1 MDAIVIYY
9 PRDRRS
15 AVLWCEDQGALALL
29 RLREGDSRRLE
40 VGDLLSVTLE
50 ETPHLRLCTSWKML
64 RPAALPSVGQM
75 LKSEARKISRIE
87 TIRQFPSL
95 VASD

>member
-9 PRDRRS
+9 RGDSR
-15 AVLWCEDQGALALL
+15 AAALWCEDQGALALL
-29 RLREGDSRRLE
+29 RMREGDSRPLA

-50 ETPHLRLCTSWKML
+50 ETPSLRLCTSWKLL
-64 RPAALPSVGQM
+64 RPAALPAVGRM
-75 LKSEARKISRIE
+75 LKAEAQKISRARPV
-87 TIRQFPSL
+87 RQFPSL